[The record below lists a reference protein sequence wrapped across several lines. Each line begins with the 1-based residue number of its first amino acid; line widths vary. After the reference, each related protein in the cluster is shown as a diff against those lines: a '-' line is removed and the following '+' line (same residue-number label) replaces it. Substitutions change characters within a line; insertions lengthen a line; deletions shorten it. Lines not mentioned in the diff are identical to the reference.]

1 MMKVKTI
8 EHKFSMMSRALAEP
22 QYTTQGIHLLAALLP
37 DEGWVLFQVEVG
49 SKENEIPATGR
60 VLKCLDLRGK
70 ITEVTLVITG
80 DVLLAQRELSLQIVQ
95 GGGEYVWIIKDNQP
109 KTRQDIERLFA
120 PEPVVKGF
128 SPAFRPDRGARLT
141 TLQQPCHMLP
151 RS

>member
-80 DVLLAQRELSLQIVQ
+80 DALLAQRELSLADRPRGWRVRVDHQ
-95 GGGEYVWIIKDNQP
+95 GQSAKD
-109 KTRQDIERLFA
+109 A
-120 PEPVVKGF
+120 P
-128 SPAFRPDRGARLT
+128 R
-141 TLQQPCHMLP
+141 H
-151 RS
+151 